1 MLRRAGA
8 TNLGAAYHTLW
19 TAAAISTLGDGVYL
33 TGLPLLAASLTR
45 DPLRVSIVGAA
56 SWLPWVLLG
65 LPAGALVDRWD
76 RRGVMWRVDTG
87 RFLVVGALAV
97 VVLAGWA
104 SIWLLAATG
113 LLLGAGQVLFDSAAQ
128 AILPT
133 MLARDP
139 RRLERANSQLLGTQQ
154 VGEQLAGRP
163 LGGLLFSL
171 ATAVPFAVDAVSFA
185 VSSLLLI
192 TIPGRFAV
200 AAGDAPGAPRPRRR
214 LRAEIAE
221 GLRWLIGH
229 PLFRT
234 MAVVVS
240 VTNLSVS
247 ASDAILVLFAL
258 EDLKLH
264 SVGFG
269 LLLAGF
275 AVGGILGSVVA
286 TRVSRLIG
294 PGAVFVSALL
304 VGALALAGVGATS
317 DPLVAG
323 ALLAVEGA
331 VFTIFNIVAITL
343 RQAIVPDRLTGRV
356 VATNRLIVF
365 GTIPLGSI
373 LGGVLGRAI
382 SLRAPFL
389 GGAAVLL
396 ATALLALPRINNR
409 TVNAAQLTASASE
422 P

>member
-104 SIWLLAATG
+104 SIWLLAAAG

-258 EDLKLH
+258 EDLKLY

>member
-104 SIWLLAATG
+104 SIWLLAAAG

-365 GTIPLGSI
+365 GTIPFGSI
-373 LGGVLGRAI
+373 LGGVLGRTI

>member
-1 MLRRAGA
+1 MTAG
-8 TNLGAAYHTLW
+8 TQ
-19 TAAAISTLGDGVYL
+19 
-33 TGLPLLAASLTR
+33 
-45 DPLRVSIVGAA
+45 
-56 SWLPWVLLG
+56 
-65 LPAGALVDRWD
+65 VDRWD

-87 RFLVVGALAV
+87 RFLVVGALV

-104 SIWLLAATG
+104 SIWLRGAAG

-221 GLRWLIGH
+221 GLRWLLGH

-258 EDLKLH
+258 EDLKLY

-317 DPLVAG
+317 DPLVA
-323 ALLAVEGA
+323 
-331 VFTIFNIVAITL
+331 
-343 RQAIVPDRLTGRV
+343 
-356 VATNRLIVF
+356 
-365 GTIPLGSI
+365 
-373 LGGVLGRAI
+373 
-382 SLRAPFL
+382 
-389 GGAAVLL
+389 
-396 ATALLALPRINNR
+396 
-409 TVNAAQLTASASE
+409 
-422 P
+422 